1 MKNQEIKNQEVVKKL
16 GRPVNENSVRQAK
29 LKEKQELIKNGIEIK
44 RGRPVNAESDRQ
56 KRLELKGKVALGR
69 KVDPNSNRQKRL
81 AELEM
86 KRASGVEVKR
96 GRPKMVKVE
105 VEEVAE

>member
-1 MKNQEIKNQEVVKKL
+1 MKNQVVVKKL
-16 GRPVNENSVRQAK
+16 GRPVNVNSVRQAK
-29 LKEKQELIKNGIEIK
+29 LKAKEELIEKGIEIK

-86 KRASGVEVKR
+86 KRNSGVEVKR
-96 GRPKMVKVE
+96 GRPKQVK
-105 VEEVAE
+105 EEA

>member
-1 MKNQEIKNQEVVKKL
+1 MKNQVVVKKL
-16 GRPVNENSVRQAK
+16 GRPVNVNSVRQAK
-29 LKEKQELIKNGIEIK
+29 LKAKEELKEQGVEIK
-44 RGRPVNAESDRQ
+44 RGRPVNKESDRQ

-86 KRASGVEVKR
+86 KRNSGVEVKR
-96 GRPKMVKVE
+96 GRPKMKKEDEVSVE
-105 VEEVAE
+105 A